1 MCINTNII
9 NVSPIKTINKCV
21 DTCGRAITVRRR
33 VAGGR
38 DCVAGGAGDARA
50 GGAPGGGATLA
61 DMRVCI
67 LLLLVLGAAAQDD
80 EPIEIDVVAPPEQ
93 LGLLAAGVAAGG
105 AAARAVALEPGE
117 ALGAGAALCGRAAR
131 GRRCWARRRWRRAAR
146 GGGARGRPLLL
157 VEAAPRLPAARLAG
171 ALALLPGLE
180 TLGAAGAA
188 LLEGKGW
195 RRAVLLH
202 EGSAARAALLAPDP
216 DRLELQARA
225 LPPPEDHA
233 LLRSDSEYESVVSLP
248 HTSKSKTAVAA
259 PNKRKNNSAEPQRTN
274 KKKKT
279 SGTSKLDIFGILDE
293 AENLA
298 SRAAPD
304 NYPISSSFVSRVANG
319 SVRKSLI
326 NDGEFY
332 VELKVYNTLDAKTSK
347 PEERWKKALFNLKL
361 LTEQD
366 GEPWQALQKFVREAH
381 SVFGDCEPVYY
392 SEKFILSKFINLPPF
407 FNY

>member
-1 MCINTNII
+1 MFY
-9 NVSPIKTINKCV
+9 
-21 DTCGRAITVRRR
+21 
-33 VAGGR
+33 
-38 DCVAGGAGDARA
+38 
-50 GGAPGGGATLA
+50 
-61 DMRVCI
+61 
-67 LLLLVLGAAAQDD
+67 
-80 EPIEIDVVAPPEQ
+80 
-93 LGLLAAGVAAGG
+93 
-105 AAARAVALEPGE
+105 
-117 ALGAGAALCGRAAR
+117 
-131 GRRCWARRRWRRAAR
+131 
-146 GGGARGRPLLL
+146 
-157 VEAAPRLPAARLAG
+157 
-171 ALALLPGLE
+171 
-180 TLGAAGAA
+180 
-188 LLEGKGW
+188 
-195 RRAVLLH
+195 
-202 EGSAARAALLAPDP
+202 
-216 DRLELQARA
+216 
-225 LPPPEDHA
+225 
-233 LLRSDSEYESVVSLP
+233 RSDSEYESVVSLP

-392 SEKFILSKFINLPPF
+392 SEKIHIK
-407 FNY
+407 